1 VVDVSDALRASI
13 VLGVSAL
20 DHFVHEVAR
29 RGMLE
34 TARGHRPPTGAYLRF
49 QVSLRGVAE
58 GSQSGGLDWL
68 DQEIRA
74 RHGWQTF
81 QDPDKIADVLRCV
94 TDKPLWRDVGV
105 HLGLGASDAKARLRL
120 IVDRRNKIAHEADV
134 DPTSPGCR
142 WPISATVVAEALA
155 FLDRL
160 GVAIAAVAAT

>member
-1 VVDVSDALRASI
+1 
-13 VLGVSAL
+13 
-20 DHFVHEVAR
+20 
-29 RGMLE
+29 MLE
-34 TARGHRPPTGAYLRF
+34 TARGHRPPTGADLRF

-105 HLGLGASDAKARLRL
+105 HLGLGASDAKRLGL
-120 IVDRRNKIAHEADV
+120 IVTANKIAHERMSTRPPPAAAGDY
-134 DPTSPGCR
+134 
-142 WPISATVVAEALA
+142 
-155 FLDRL
+155 
-160 GVAIAAVAAT
+160 AAVVRRRWTSGSTA